1 VQDNIPAGPGEFES
15 TLASRDSLIMRTHS
29 TEMDYQRERDLSQP
43 TMVVESRREG
53 FSLAQS
59 RQDTPMIAERAERRA

>member
-15 TLASRDSLIMRTHS
+15 TLASGDSLIMRTHS

-43 TMVVESRREG
+43 TMVVESHREG
-53 FSLAQS
+53 LRLAQS
-59 RQDTPMIAERAERRA
+59 RQDTPIITERTECRA